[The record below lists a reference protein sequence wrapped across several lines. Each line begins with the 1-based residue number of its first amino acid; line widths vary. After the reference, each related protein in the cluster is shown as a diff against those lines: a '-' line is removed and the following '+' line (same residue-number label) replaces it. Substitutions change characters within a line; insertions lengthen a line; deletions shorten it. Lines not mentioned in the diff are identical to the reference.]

1 MDSILNAAAQALAKG
16 DVLGALNRVAL
27 RNDPAALALRGIAM
41 ARLGDMS
48 RARELLKL
56 AARGFGRHEAV
67 ARARCI
73 LAEAEIALVSRDLA
87 WPEGRLDAARQVLAS
102 RGDIANAAHAG
113 IIAARR
119 DLLLGHT
126 GNAAEHLATL
136 SPAALPPAL
145 AASYWLVRAGID
157 VRQLRI
163 AGAREALLHAR
174 AAARQSNMVGLLAE
188 VEAASSS
195 LEGPAALL
203 RRQGVETAISLDAVE
218 TLLASATVVADAT
231 SNALRQGSVVISLST
246 RPVLFSLLHALAEA
260 WPGDVSREALLARAF
275 HARQADESHRARL
288 RVEMTRLRQ
297 LIAPIAAISATSA
310 GFRLLPKRGEVAVL
324 AFPLENQNA
333 AVMALLADGELWS
346 SSALALVLD
355 TSPRTIQRALHG
367 LQQAGKVR
375 PIGRGR
381 AQRWSMV
388 SLPDFPTTLLLPNAR

>member
-1 MDSILNAAAQALAKG
+1 MDSILNAAAQALATG

-41 ARLGDMS
+41 ARLGDLA

-56 AARGFGRHEAV
+56 AARGFGPHETV
-67 ARARCI
+67 ARARCV
-73 LAEAEIALVSRDLA
+73 LAESEIALVSRDLA
-87 WPEGRLDAARQVLAS
+87 WPEGRLDEARTVLTS
-102 RGDIANAAHAG
+102 RGDVTNAAQAG

-119 DLLLGHT
+119 DLLLGHA
-126 GNAAEHLATL
+126 GSAAEHLATL
-136 SPAALPPAL
+136 TPAALPPAL

-163 AGAREALLHAR
+163 AGAREALLHAG
-174 AAARQSNMVGLLAE
+174 AAARQSGLVGLLAE
-188 VEAASSS
+188 VEQASNS

-231 SNALRQGSVVISLST
+231 SNALRQGGIAINLST

-297 LIAPIAAISATSA
+297 LIAPIAAVAATPA
-310 GFRLLPKRGEVAVL
+310 GFRLVPKQGEVAVL

-355 TSPRTIQRALHG
+355 TSPRTVQRALHS

-388 SLPDFPTTLLLPNAR
+388 SLPDFPTTLLLPGAR